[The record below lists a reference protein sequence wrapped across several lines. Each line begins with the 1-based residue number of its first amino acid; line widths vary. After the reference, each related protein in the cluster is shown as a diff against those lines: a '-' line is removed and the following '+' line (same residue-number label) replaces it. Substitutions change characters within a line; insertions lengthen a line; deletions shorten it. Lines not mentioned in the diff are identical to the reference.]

1 MLKYYLILSSILC
14 AIQKCVAQQAQPLDY
29 KLLALHIID
38 EQSKEII
45 PDLRITLCQ
54 YSGKMFHVVYQKN
67 DSSKLS
73 TATFKQIQHARFSF
87 DYDLTQTQE
96 ERISNCLK
104 NDYGLLLP
112 NRSVGMHSYYR
123 MQDQIGI
130 VHHTEESWQKYL
142 TYESYKKT
150 KSPKSYQIQAHSET
164 PLIKVVIDDIDGDK
178 NGSYP
183 SREFIL
189 PQSMF
194 YQLSDTTQTN
204 KTITITLSPNRF
216 IPIDQSMYTSYI
228 IQHITSNTKIE
239 RPWSAFEEIFLKQI
253 DIINEQNGKVLQRID
268 ANDLNSITKKWRTT
282 SLLSSEN
289 KAPIRKEKLPNFLVE
304 FDENESIYFT
314 FNNSTE
320 QYTHES
326 KMSERIQL
334 VDESSNKEPVYTKPH
349 LQCLRT
355 NTKLPVL
362 FFAHG
367 QKQLV
372 FKDTFWIINPTDRDI
387 SIFMNPMYH
396 KNWTLDSVIKARG
409 QSPLV
414 YTRIFDTI
422 TGPYE
427 MINEY
432 ANIRYNA
439 NQTNLAISVY
449 GQVINP
455 KAKVTKLKDGSLNFT
470 IPVDD
475 QMHYVVNTFP
485 NGILKEDG
493 HKRNS
498 DSAKIGSWTKKAR
511 FGDGYDVE
519 HHSIELKFQLKNA
532 DYKQCKFYY
541 KQMWVAGEFEFFPTE
556 NLFSLSLP
564 MAASEIIIRSDSACI
579 NYLLQKGEDKIT
591 GLYLLK
597 PNESYI
603 YWKGIKRPV
612 DYKHQ
617 QYAIIWKN
625 QIEPN
630 KMSSII
636 LTLKSKYPTLNVK
649 QQKLKTTIDATL
661 LSSEDKDSMLQDF
674 IKNDDITCIAKLTG
688 KDDSLL
694 FTNRIFTNTE
704 IALNQIQ
711 LKQDLAQYGFSYIEN
726 TTMNKL
732 RHYFE
737 YKSKLMDEQAIEQFN
752 LLVEAFKWY
761 NFNLE
766 GIQ

>member
-1 MLKYYLILSSILC
+1 
-14 AIQKCVAQQAQPLDY
+14 
-29 KLLALHIID
+29 
-38 EQSKEII
+38 
-45 PDLRITLCQ
+45 
-54 YSGKMFHVVYQKN
+54 
-67 DSSKLS
+67 
-73 TATFKQIQHARFSF
+73 
-87 DYDLTQTQE
+87 
-96 ERISNCLK
+96 
-104 NDYGLLLP
+104 
-112 NRSVGMHSYYR
+112 
-123 MQDQIGI
+123 MQDQLGI
-130 VHHTEESWQKYL
+130 VNHTEESWQNYL
-142 TYESYKKT
+142 TYESYKKA
-150 KSPKSYQIQAHSET
+150 KSPKIYQIQAHSET
-164 PLIKVVIDDIDGDK
+164 PLIKVVIDDMDGDK

-194 YQLSDTTQTN
+194 YQLSDTTQAN
-204 KTITITLSPNRF
+204 KTINITLSPNRF
-216 IPIDQSMYTSYI
+216 IPIDQSLYTSYI
-228 IQHITSNTKIE
+228 IQHFTSRTVID
-239 RPWSAFEEIFLKQI
+239 RPWSAYDEKLLKQI
-253 DIINEQNGKVLQRID
+253 DIINEQDGKVLQRID

-282 SLLSSEN
+282 SILSSEN
-289 KAPIRKEKLPNFLVE
+289 KAPNRKKKLPNFLVE

-326 KMSERIQL
+326 KIIEHIQL

-362 FFAHG
+362 YFAPG

-387 SIFMNPMYH
+387 KIFMNPMYH
-396 KNWTLDSVIKARG
+396 KNWKLDSVIKAKG

-414 YTRIFDTI
+414 YTRIYDTI

-432 ANIRYNA
+432 ASIRYNA
-439 NQTNLAISVY
+439 NQSCLAISVY

-470 IPVDD
+470 IPIDD

-511 FGDGYDVE
+511 FGDGYDLE
-519 HHSIELKFQLKNA
+519 HHSIEYKFQLKNA
-532 DYKQCKFYY
+532 DYKKCKFYY
-541 KQMWVAGEFEFFPTE
+541 KQMWVAGEYEFFPTE
-556 NLFSLSLP
+556 NQFSLSLP
-564 MAASEIIIRSDSACI
+564 MAASEIIIRSDSASI
-579 NYLLQKGEDKIT
+579 HYLLQKGEDKIT
-591 GLYLLK
+591 DLYLLK

-612 DYKHQ
+612 DYNHQ

-630 KMSSII
+630 KVSSIM
-636 LTLKSKYPTLNVK
+636 LTLKSKYPTLKVK
-649 QQKLKTTIDATL
+649 QLKIRTTIDATL
-661 LSSEDKDSMLQDF
+661 LSSVDKDSMLQDL
-674 IKNDDITCIAKLTG
+674 IKNNEITCITKLVG

-694 FTNRIFTNTE
+694 FSNRIFTNTE

-711 LKQDLAQYGFSYIEN
+711 LKQDLTKYGFSYIEN
-726 TTMNKL
+726 TTTNKL

-752 LLVEAFKWY
+752 LLVEAFKLY

-766 GIQ
+766 VIQ